1 MDAGVLPLT
10 ISNLPMH
17 NSRAN
22 VLNVAFALALLAVGL
37 LASAP
42 LAHAES
48 DAGPRSVGSTLETH
62 INNDSSVTVRGA
74 KVTAVVG
81 STISA
86 QQSWGSYTVLW
97 NVVTDPS
104 SSIIRRYG
112 GTSLLSEISVGDYIS
127 FNGPLDTTKAT
138 PTVNAKTVKDWSI
151 QKRHADFSGS
161 ITSIATSTSSFV
173 LQTKER
179 GVLTVFTS
187 ASTTMTKDGAPTSFA
202 DLMIGQKVALA
213 SGIWDTEHATLVADK
228 VQIKTDTAT
237 LNKRI
242 FEGSVTVAAGSSTP
256 TTIGFSSGG
265 KSYTVTIASNTTLL
279 SKNWNPIT
287 LSQIVLGHA
296 VRIYGAV
303 QVANQTIIDAYIVR
317 DTSIN

>member
-1 MDAGVLPLT
+1 
-10 ISNLPMH
+10 MH

-62 INNDSSVTVRGA
+62 INNDGSVTVRGA

-86 QQSWGSYTVLW
+86 QQSWGSYTVSW
-97 NVVTDPS
+97 NVVTNPS
-104 SSIIRRYG
+104 TSIIRRYG

-138 PTVNAKTVKDWSI
+138 ATVNAKTVKDWSI

-161 ITSIATSTSSFV
+161 ITSVATSTSSFV

-179 GVLTVFTS
+179 GALTVFTS
-187 ASTTMTKDGAPTSFA
+187 ASTTITKDGATAVFA
-202 DLMIGQKVALA
+202 DLQIGQKVALA
-213 SGIWDTEHATLVADK
+213 SGIWDTERATLVADK
-228 VQIKTDTAT
+228 VQVKTDTAA

-242 FEGSVTVAAGSSTP
+242 FEGVIAAGASTTSP
-256 TTIGFSSGG
+256 TTISIVVGG
-265 KSYTVTIASNTTLL
+265 KVYTANIAANTTLL
-279 SKNWNPIT
+279 SKSWNPIV
-287 LSQIVLGHA
+287 LSQILAGHA
-296 VRIYGAV
+296 VRIYGAI
-303 QVANQTIIDAYIVR
+303 QTANLSVIDAYIVR